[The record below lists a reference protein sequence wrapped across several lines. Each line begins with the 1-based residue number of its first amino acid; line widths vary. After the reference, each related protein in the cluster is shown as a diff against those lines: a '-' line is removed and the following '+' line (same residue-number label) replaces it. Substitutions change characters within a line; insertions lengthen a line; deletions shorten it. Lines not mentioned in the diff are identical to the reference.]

1 MNNFNPF
8 ALFNSGF
15 FDSLWN
21 RSFKKRKTR
30 SNDGAQGSLYP
41 IGYAA
46 QYNRKLN
53 LEIPFQPVRPVKN
66 SYQNSVELIELA
78 TWSFEGR
85 HSVSTISRDIFQNQ
99 EGQITSW
106 SVADTY
112 KEKKI
117 NKDVIAIAND
127 LATRTNGKDLVL
139 GGDFLQR
146 AVRDFLTYG
155 DAFVSLGFDKDG
167 ISKNWKISE
176 SLYLPPLS
184 TFVDIDEQN
193 KIQSYSQR
201 ESVNQRETDI
211 LIHPLKM
218 LHFSYEKD
226 QIYGNPITFQS
237 LEAWRKLKEVS
248 ADLEQ
253 ASRDTGYSILKH
265 IMPENVSELDKETYQ
280 ARYEDMLHSGIVT
293 NLYLLPGMDV
303 ERIAADSGALEPLIK
318 HWLQLRYQCIPP
330 GLPLY
335 LFPGLGIE
343 SSAGKEIATQP
354 ALNYARLIASIR
366 GLLAEQIKWAIN
378 LEIVLTR
385 GYDFFAENRNFDIV
399 WGDWFVTGLE
409 SDMLHE
415 DSKSPKAGNDKKK
428 DGEKRKDP
436 EN

>member
-1 MNNFNPF
+1 MANSDNRFPI
-8 ALFNSGF
+8 FNSGF

-21 RSFKKRKTR
+21 RTFRKKKNKTN
-30 SNDGAQGSLYP
+30 SSQGSIYP
-41 IGYAA
+41 LGYTT

-66 SYQNSVELIELA
+66 SYQNSIELIELA

-85 HSVSTISRDIFQNQ
+85 HSISTISRDIFQNQ

-112 KEKKI
+112 KDKKI
-117 NKDVIAIAND
+117 NKDVLAIAND
-127 LATRTNGKDLVL
+127 LSTRTNGKDLVL

-146 AVRDFLTYG
+146 AVRDFLFYG

-167 ISKNWKISE
+167 ISKNWQISE

-193 KIQSYSQR
+193 KILSYSQR
-201 ESVNQRETDI
+201 ESVNQRENDI

-248 ADLEQ
+248 QDLEQ
-253 ASRDTGYSILKH
+253 ASRDTGYSILVH
-265 IMPENVSELDKETYQ
+265 TLPENVSELDKESYQ

-293 NLYLLPGMDV
+293 NLYLLPGMQV
-303 ERIAADSGALEPLIK
+303 ERIAAESGALEPLIK
-318 HWLQLRYQCIPP
+318 NWLQLRYQCIPP

-343 SSAGKEIATQP
+343 STAGKEIATQP
-354 ALNYARLIASIR
+354 AMNYARLIASIR
-366 GLLAEQIKWAIN
+366 GMLAEQIKWAIS

-385 GYDFFAENRNFDIV
+385 GYYFFTENRNFDIV

-409 SDMLHE
+409 SEMMKDDPKKPEAGSEKPE
-415 DSKSPKAGNDKKK
+415 DK
-428 DGEKRKDP
+428 D
-436 EN
+436 